1 MMTVALFQYQ
11 FPSQIPSLTPLI
23 PNLPLHTIL
32 SPLHHQRAG
41 LSLNTNRPPPPQTS
55 LLIQNTPSMETVTTV
70 NLRSRRPITKPPK
83 SKPPP
88 KPSKTQHPRNNPHPL
103 TTHTRSNPPHI
114 KHSHKPPI
122 TSQTLYQTTHKSTFW
137 QRPTTN
143 ILLLLQNSNSI
154 IQLITT
160 TTHRHTHE
168 LL

>member
-1 MMTVALFQYQ
+1 MTTVMTVALFQYQ

-41 LSLNTNRPPPPQTS
+41 LSLNTNQTPPQTT

-103 TTHTRSNPPHI
+103 TTHTRSNSPP
-114 KHSHKPPI
+114 
-122 TSQTLYQTTHKSTFW
+122 TYQTLTQTNNRLSNTVPNNT
-137 QRPTTN
+137 QINLLATTN
-143 ILLLLQNSNSI
+143 NQHSPSS
-154 IQLITT
+154 TKF
-160 TTHRHTHE
+160 
-168 LL
+168 